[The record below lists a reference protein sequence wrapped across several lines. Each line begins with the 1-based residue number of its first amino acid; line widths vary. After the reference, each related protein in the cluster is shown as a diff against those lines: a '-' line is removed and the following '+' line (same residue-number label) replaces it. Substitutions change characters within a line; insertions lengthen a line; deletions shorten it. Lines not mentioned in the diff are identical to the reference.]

1 MSTYSG
7 ADKLSII
14 IPVFNEK
21 NTIKEIVRQIEAV
34 ALPLEKE
41 IIIIDDRSTDG
52 TREIL
57 KDFNQ
62 QRYKI
67 IFREKNGGKGAALRD
82 GFLQAS
88 GEIVIMQDADLEY
101 DPNDYPKILGPI
113 LKGRGDVV
121 YGSRFVTSD
130 PKRVLYFWHLLG
142 NMFLTKLSNL
152 LTGLTLSDMET
163 GYKAF
168 RREVVDTFKHKL
180 KSRRF
185 GIEPEITAW
194 VAKGRWRIYEV
205 GISYYGRTYQE
216 GKKINWRDGLA
227 AIWHII
233 KFNLF
238 KT

>member
-1 MSTYSG
+1 MN
-7 ADKLSII
+7 KLSII

-21 NTIKEIVRQIEAV
+21 NTIKEIVRQVEAV

-41 IIIIDDRSTDG
+41 IIIVDDCSTDG

-62 QRYKI
+62 ERYKI
-67 IFREKNGGKGAALRD
+67 ILREKNGGKGAALRD
-82 GFLQAS
+82 GFLRAS
-88 GEIVIMQDADLEY
+88 GEIIIMQDADLEY

-142 NMFLTKLSNL
+142 NLFLTKLSNL

-168 RREVVDTFKHKL
+168 RREVVDSFKNKL
-180 KSRRF
+180 ASKRF
-185 GIEPEITAW
+185 GIEPEITAR
-194 VAKGRWRIYEV
+194 VAKKKLRIYEV
-205 GISYYGRTYQE
+205 GVSYSGRTYAD
-216 GKKINWRDGLA
+216 GKKIGWKDGFS
-227 AIWHII
+227 AIGAII

-238 KT
+238 S